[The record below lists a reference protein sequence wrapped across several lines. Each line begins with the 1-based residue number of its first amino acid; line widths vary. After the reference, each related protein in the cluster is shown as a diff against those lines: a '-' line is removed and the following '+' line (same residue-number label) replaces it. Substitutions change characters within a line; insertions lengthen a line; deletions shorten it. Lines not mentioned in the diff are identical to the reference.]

1 MADIKKKFGVRLF
14 QLRSKAGMTQDR
26 LAEKANLSID
36 SIRRIEKGSRSPSFD
51 SLERIAD
58 ALGVDLVELFRF
70 EGKEY
75 KMLADATPEVIK
87 LWGLLKGKKR
97 DKIKKICDLAKIV
110 LE

>member
-14 QLRSKAGMTQDR
+14 QLRSKAGMTQEK
-26 LAEKANLSID
+26 LAEKASLSID
-36 SIRRIEKGSRSPSFD
+36 SIRRIEQGSRSPSFD

-75 KMLADATPEVIK
+75 KMLADATPK
-87 LWGLLKGKKR
+87 
-97 DKIKKICDLAKIV
+97 
-110 LE
+110 

>member
-1 MADIKKKFGVRLF
+1 MADIKKKFGVKLF
-14 QLRSKAGMTQDR
+14 QLRSKSGMTQDQ

-36 SIRRIEKGSRSPSFD
+36 SIRRIEKGSWSPSFD

-75 KMLADATPEVIK
+75 RALAEAGPEAIK
-87 LWGLLKGKKR
+87 LWELLRGKKR
-97 DKIKKICDLAKIV
+97 DKIKKVYDIAKIV